1 MRWEEKHIGGY
12 TTHTYRD
19 ELDDSF
25 VATITSSILSIS
37 IQDVRSLKVSAT
49 FEDFETAVAIVT
61 DFRSRIETPVDVNSV
76 VRRAAVA
83 GFDVSHDSYYVEA
96 RDSLMTYVE
105 IRKRGDDSNF
115 VFVFGPSQTVS
126 CDDLLR
132 VAARAFDSV
141 FNH

>member
-1 MRWEEKHIGGY
+1 MRWEERHIGGH
-12 TTHTYRD
+12 TTYTYRD

-25 VATITSSILSIS
+25 VAKITSSLLLIS
-37 IQDVRSLKVSAT
+37 IRNELSLKVSAT
-49 FEDFETAVAIVT
+49 YEDFETAVSIAT
-61 DFRSRIETPVDVNSV
+61 DFRSRIETPVNADSV

-96 RDSLMTYVE
+96 QDSLMTYVE

-115 VFVFGPSQTVS
+115 VFVSGPSRTVS
-126 CDDLLR
+126 GTNLLQ